1 MHLNNQLILSKT
13 INTFLISLIFAAIG
27 MFFGQFIPLEFMV
40 PLLILELVMLIVV
53 LFFRKKKKI
62 GYGFL
67 YFFTTLTGVTTAP
80 VIIHYLNEIG
90 GTMVLAALISTIV
103 IFFVLGTIGWKT
115 KKDLSFL
122 SGILIAFLIALII
135 VSIFGLF
142 VPDTSILHWIITI
155 AGILIFSTFILY
167 DLNIIKNKQWEL
179 EDVPLL
185 ALNLYLDFLNLFLYI
200 LRLFGLFP
208 SND

>member
-1 MHLNNQLILSKT
+1 
-13 INTFLISLIFAAIG
+13 
-27 MFFGQFIPLEFMV
+27 
-40 PLLILELVMLIVV
+40 
-53 LFFRKKKKI
+53 
-62 GYGFL
+62 
-67 YFFTTLTGVTTAP
+67 
-80 VIIHYLNEIG
+80 
-90 GTMVLAALISTIV
+90 MVLAALISTIV